1 MITPS
6 VFDNA
11 CFGYRCAP
19 AATMLQTNGDL
30 KRKWTWAVYWLND
43 ELERVRERERDSVS
57 VRERVPVCVGYNTG
71 GLQPTCICLIYF
83 RLFFWGG

>member
-1 MITPS
+1 M
-6 VFDNA
+6 FDHFLQCLLMPA
-11 CFGYRCAP
+11 LVVVDRCAP

-57 VRERVPVCVGYNTG
+57 VGEGVCVREGACV
-71 GLQPTCICLIYF
+71 PSAPSC
-83 RLFFWGG
+83 